1 MVEHVAGPEPRPGK
15 GHDMRGTAGELF
27 ADDGGAGQGTPVV
40 FVHSACGDTRQWTA
54 QLQHVR
60 SRRRAVALDLRGHGQ
75 STLTSDADF
84 TVEDLARDV
93 ATVVEGLGL
102 SRVVL
107 VGHSLG
113 GAVCLAYAAAHPEH
127 VAGLFLLDPAADG
140 RQVPKEAAEGMMAAL
155 DTDSWAQV
163 IAQYWSTL
171 LVPSSPQVREQVLG
185 QLRRT
190 QRAAVKAAMGALLKF
205 DPVTALKR
213 YPGPALSVITPLN
226 ETPGAYHMLVPSLP
240 SKRVTGTGHW
250 VQLDAPEQVN
260 ALLDGFLAT
269 VP

>member
-1 MVEHVAGPEPRPGK
+1 MK
-15 GHDMRGTAGELF
+15 GTAGELF
-27 ADDGGAGQGTPVV
+27 VDDGGTGQGTPVV
-40 FVHSACGDTRQWTA
+40 FVHSACGDTRQWAA

-60 SRRRAVALDLRGHGQ
+60 KQRRAVALDLRGHGQ

-84 TVEDLARDV
+84 TVEDLSQDV
-93 ATVVEGLGL
+93 ATVVDGLGL

-113 GAVCLAYAAAHPEH
+113 GAVCVAYAAAHPER
-127 VAGLFLLDPAADG
+127 VSGLFLLDPASDG

-155 DTDSWAQV
+155 DTDGWTQV
-163 IAQYWSTL
+163 IEQYWGTL
-171 LVPSSPQVREQVLG
+171 LEPSTPQVREQVLG

-190 QRAAVKAAMGALLKF
+190 QRGAVKAAMGSLLKF

-226 ETPGAYHMLVPSLP
+226 QTPGAYHLLVPSLP
-240 SKRVTGTGHW
+240 SKLVTGTGHW

-260 ALLDGFLAT
+260 TLLEGFLAT

>member
-1 MVEHVAGPEPRPGK
+1 
-15 GHDMRGTAGELF
+15 MRGTAGELF
-27 ADDGGAGQGTPVV
+27 VDDGGAGEGTPVV
-40 FVHSACGDTRQWTA
+40 FVHSACGDTRQWAA

-75 STLTSDADF
+75 STLTSGADF

-93 ATVVEGLGL
+93 ASVVDGLGL

-113 GAVCLAYAAAHPEH
+113 GAVCVAYAGAHPER
-127 VAGLFLLDPAADG
+127 VAGLFLLDPASDG
-140 RQVPKEAAEGMMAAL
+140 RQVPKEAADEMMFAL
-155 DTDSWAQV
+155 DTDQGTQA
-163 IAQYWSTL
+163 IEQYWSTL
-171 LVPSSPQVREQVLG
+171 LVASSPPVREQVLG

-190 QRAAVKAAMGALLKF
+190 PRAVVKANMASLLKF

-213 YPGPALSVITPLN
+213 YPGPALSVITPFN
-226 ETPGAYHMLVPSLP
+226 ETPDAYHVLVPSLP
-240 SKRVTGTGHW
+240 SKLVTGTGHW

-260 ALLDGFLAT
+260 ALLEGFLAT